1 LWSSSPNSTLPSC
14 IPNSVLNHSLA
25 EQLRTEFG
33 IQEGSVEFGE
43 ELHKNL
49 KKTKNDPPASTAKK
63 KETKSAQPYL
73 GIKTIITDDENLK
86 RGANKVEQLKM
97 GDPQLVS
104 TMVAMVNNLVG
115 G

>member
-1 LWSSSPNSTLPSC
+1 
-14 IPNSVLNHSLA
+14 
-25 EQLRTEFG
+25 
-33 IQEGSVEFGE
+33 
-43 ELHKNL
+43 
-49 KKTKNDPPASTAKK
+49 
-63 KETKSAQPYL
+63 L